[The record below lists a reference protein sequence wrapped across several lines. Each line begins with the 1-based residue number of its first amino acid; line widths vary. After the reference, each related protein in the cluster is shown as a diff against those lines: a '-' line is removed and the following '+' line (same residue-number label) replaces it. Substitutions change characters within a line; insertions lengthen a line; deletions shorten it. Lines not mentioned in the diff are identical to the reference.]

1 MSLHLPTL
9 DTDRMD
15 VHATPDGRVH
25 VYIGGHCALLTM
37 SVEQACTLATGLQ
50 NAAVQ
55 ASACVPVEESA

>member
-15 VHATPDGRVH
+15 VHATHDGRVH

-37 SVEQACTLATGLQ
+37 SVEQARTLANGLQ

-55 ASACVPVEESA
+55 ATAFVPVEDAA

>member
-1 MSLHLPTL
+1 MSLHLPSL

-37 SVEQACTLATGLQ
+37 SVEQARTLANGLQ

-55 ASACVPVEESA
+55 ATAFVPVEGAA

>member
-37 SVEQACTLATGLQ
+37 SVEQARTLATGLQ

-55 ASACVPVEESA
+55 ATAFVPVEEAA

>member
-25 VYIGGHCALLTM
+25 VYIGGHCALLPHHL
-37 SVEQACTLATGLQ
+37 LAHRRVGRHG
-50 NAAVQ
+50 
-55 ASACVPVEESA
+55 

>member
-1 MSLHLPTL
+1 MSLHLPSL

-37 SVEQACTLATGLQ
+37 SVEQARTLANGLQ

-55 ASACVPVEESA
+55 ATAFVPVEEAA